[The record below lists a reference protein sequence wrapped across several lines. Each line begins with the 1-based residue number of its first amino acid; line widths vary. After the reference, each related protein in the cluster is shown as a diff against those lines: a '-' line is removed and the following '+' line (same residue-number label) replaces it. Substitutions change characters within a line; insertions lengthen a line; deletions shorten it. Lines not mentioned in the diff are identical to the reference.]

1 MLNDYFSSQNLINDQ
16 NKQLPDLDLFTDK
29 TDSITISVQDIKDV
43 LENLDRNK
51 AHGPNHVSPCLLKE
65 GAPILSKPHS
75 ILFNRSLRQGYFPS
89 PWKDGYLTPIHKNDD
104 KSSPSNRS
112 LLLEKQWSAVFI
124 STSLTIFRRTKYW
137 PHFSQASFQATAQPF
152 NFYIHVM
159 SFVKLLTQEK
169 K

>member
-1 MLNDYFSSQNLINDQ
+1 MLNDYFSSQTLINDQ

-29 TDSITISVQDIKDV
+29 TDSITISVQDVKDV

-104 KSSPSNRS
+104 KSSPSNPS

-124 STSLTIFRRTKYW
+124 STSLTIFGRTIY
-137 PHFSQASFQATAQPF
+137 
-152 NFYIHVM
+152 
-159 SFVKLLTQEK
+159 
-169 K
+169 